1 MDEQNNE
8 WLTLNSPKDI
18 QNFLSLEQLI
28 QDFLSTYSQLGKEFS
43 VSVSEMADDEQH
55 IPASGSLNYKGVTVA
70 LFDLESS
77 QDAGEN
83 RFLSVGII
91 DSNIYFSHVFA
102 PGRSCIEYFSERLN
116 TVQSVSRY
124 CSDAIGLMSLIVSK
138 WTNQVLGSLRIDMLK
153 DNPSVVGVT
162 AQFSFDPDADA
173 GADADADVDV
183 AFIQRFVN
191 PYRSQILDD
200 SDSDQQSDE
209 SLPAIQ
215 VIVHTNPDQLSQDQ
229 RDVISL
235 IRETAAD
242 LDRQR
247 QAHSATE
254 AQLLP
259 ASCGQYYDGSAVNVH
274 VISAF
279 TRTLKAEVNKLT
291 SVIGQLPE
299 KYHAAVLNGHS
310 HLNRAYEQPF
320 DINVTLPQA
329 GSDFNESDDATQTL
343 ISIRLDNHQL
353 NSWRHFSRF
362 ATLTQ
367 TQQLAQQPA
376 ELQQWAHQ
384 APAALIG
391 SAAIDLIVD
400 RIGAIKLQL
409 EEAHDQLGLTV
420 IPKIVYDP
428 LNQPCDYEV
437 TALIVPSELSVADY
451 DKLDD
456 SQILGAM
463 HFRKHIS
470 NAELTPSDLTVD
482 RLGTKMT
489 ALELS
494 SHSKL
499 SQSQINAL
507 INLYMLAIDS
517 FDGTG
522 LIDMA
527 SEDDVRDNKQINPL
541 QMGTASVD
549 QLTKQISDEL
559 NHRDDHHDA
568 DGGAADDQ
576 DE

>member
-1 MDEQNNE
+1 MDEQNNP
-8 WLTLNSPKDI
+8 WLTISSTKDI

-28 QDFLSTYSQLGKEFS
+28 QNFLFTYSQLGKEFS

-70 LFDLESS
+70 LFDFEVS

-83 RFLSVGII
+83 RFLSIGIV

-116 TVQSVSRY
+116 TVRSVSRY

-138 WTNQVLGSLRIDMLK
+138 WPNQVLGSLRIDMLK
-153 DNPSVVGVT
+153 DSPSAVSVT
-162 AQFSFDPDADA
+162 AQFSFDPDADTE
-173 GADADADVDV
+173 DLRVDV
-183 AFIQRFVN
+183 SLIQRFIN
-191 PYRSQILDD
+191 PYRSQVLDE
-200 SDSDQQSDE
+200 SDADQQSDE
-209 SLPAIQ
+209 SVPAIQ
-215 VIVHTNPDQLSQDQ
+215 VIVHTNPDQLSQAQ
-229 RDVISL
+229 RDIISL
-235 IRETAAD
+235 IRETATD

-254 AQLLP
+254 VQLLP

-279 TRTLKAEVNKLT
+279 TRTLQAESNKLT
-291 SVIGQLPE
+291 SVIRQLPD
-299 KYHAAVLNGHS
+299 KYHTATLGGQTQ
-310 HLNRAYEQPF
+310 LNRAYEQPF
-320 DINVTLPQA
+320 DINVMLPQA
-329 GSDFNESDDATQTL
+329 DADDTVQDL
-343 ISIRLDNHQL
+343 ISVHLDDHQL
-353 NSWRHFSRF
+353 NSVRHFSRF
-362 ATLTQ
+362 ATLVQ
-367 TQQLAQQPA
+367 TQQLTQQPA

-384 APAALIG
+384 LPAALIG
-391 SAAIDLIVD
+391 SAAIDLILD
-400 RIGAIKLQL
+400 RIGAIKIQL
-409 EEAHDQLGLTV
+409 EEVHDQLGLTV

-428 LNQPCDYEV
+428 LNQPRDYEV
-437 TALIVPSELSVADY
+437 SALIVPSELSVADY

-559 NHRDDHHDA
+559 NHHDDQHDA
-568 DGGAADDQ
+568 GGDAADDQ

>member
-1 MDEQNNE
+1 MDEQNNP
-8 WLTLNSPKDI
+8 WLTISSTKDI
-18 QNFLSLEQLI
+18 QTFLDLSRLVQSFLSLY
-28 QDFLSTYSQLGKEFS
+28 DQLGEQFS
-43 VSVSEMADDEQH
+43 VTITEATDGDDGQQ
-55 IPASGSLNYKGVTVA
+55 IPVSGSLNYKGMTVA
-70 LFDLESS
+70 VFDLESS
-77 QDAGEN
+77 PDAGEN

-91 DSNIYFSHVFA
+91 DSNIYFSHAFA

-138 WTNQVLGSLRIDMLK
+138 WPNQVLGALQIDTLK
-153 DNPSVVGVT
+153 DSPSIVSVT
-162 AQFSFDPDADA
+162 AQFSFDPDADT
-173 GADADADVDV
+173 DDVRTDV
-183 AFIQRFVN
+183 SLIQRFIN
-191 PYRSQILDD
+191 PYRSQIINE
-200 SDSDQQSDE
+200 SDSDQQADE
-209 SLPAIQ
+209 SMPTIQ
-215 VIVHTNPDQLSQDQ
+215 VIVHTNPDQLSQAQ
-229 RDVISL
+229 RDIISL

-247 QAHSATE
+247 QARSATE
-254 AQLLP
+254 QQLLP

-279 TRTLKAEVNKLT
+279 ARTLKAESGKLM
-291 SVIGQLPE
+291 SVIHQLPD
-299 KYHAAVLNGHS
+299 KYHTAAIGGQTQ
-310 HLNRAYEQPF
+310 LNRAYEQPF
-320 DINVTLPQA
+320 DINVMLPQA
-329 GSDFNESDDATQTL
+329 DSDADDTDDAMQNI
-343 ISIRLDNHQL
+343 ISVHLDDHQL

-362 ATLTQ
+362 ATLAQTHQ
-367 TQQLAQQPA
+367 LTQQPE

-384 APAALIG
+384 LPAALIG

-409 EEAHDQLGLTV
+409 EEARDQLGLTV

-437 TALIVPSELSVADY
+437 TALIVPSELSAADY

-499 SQSQINAL
+499 SQSQVNAL

-559 NHRDDHHDA
+559 NHHDDHHDA